1 MFRYAIFDFDGTLA
15 DTGAGVF
22 ASVQYALRSMGEP
35 ELDSETLK
43 YFIGPPLENELF
55 RVLRAGI
62 HSERCH
68 EAVEKYREYY
78 STKGIYELEFFPS
91 TLSTLHEL
99 KAAGVKT
106 AVGSSKPELFINRI
120 LEHFGISDLFDFVSG
135 ATFGEPHAD
144 KTVIISR
151 AVNGLGVDNLADAV
165 MVGDRSF
172 DIDGAHGVGL
182 KCIGVLEGG
191 YGDENEFKTAGADWI
206 VDTLAD
212 VKDIILK

>member
-43 YFIGPPLENELF
+43 YFIGPPLETSFSVKCGLD
-55 RVLRAGI
+55 
-62 HSERCH
+62 SERCH

-78 STKGIYELEFFPS
+78 STKGIYELEFFTS
-91 TLSTLHEL
+91 TLQTLREL

-120 LEHFGISDLFDFVSG
+120 LEHFGISTCSTSSPVQRS
-135 ATFGEPHAD
+135 A
-144 KTVIISR
+144 SR
-151 AVNGLGVDNLADAV
+151 TRTRLL
-165 MVGDRSF
+165 
-172 DIDGAHGVGL
+172 
-182 KCIGVLEGG
+182 
-191 YGDENEFKTAGADWI
+191 
-206 VDTLAD
+206 
-212 VKDIILK
+212 

>member
-43 YFIGPPLENELF
+43 YFIGPPLETSFSVKCGLD
-55 RVLRAGI
+55 
-62 HSERCH
+62 SERCH

-91 TLSTLHEL
+91 TLQTLREL

-151 AVNGLGVDNLADAV
+151 MPLWSVT
-165 MVGDRSF
+165 
-172 DIDGAHGVGL
+172 GAL
-182 KCIGVLEGG
+182 IS
-191 YGDENEFKTAGADWI
+191 TARTASDSNASACSRAATVTRMNSKRQEQTG
-206 VDTLAD
+206 
-212 VKDIILK
+212 

>member
-1 MFRYAIFDFDGTLA
+1 MFSYAIFDFDGTLA

-43 YFIGPPLENELF
+43 YFIGPPLETSF
-55 RVLRAGI
+55 SV
-62 HSERCH
+62 
-68 EAVEKYREYY
+68 KYREYY
-78 STKGIYELEFFPS
+78 STKGIYELKFFPS
-91 TLSTLHEL
+91 TLSALREI

-106 AVGSSKPELFINRI
+106 AVGSSKPELFVNRI
-120 LEHFGISDLFDFVSG
+120 LEHFGISELFDFVSG

-144 KTVIISR
+144 KTVIITR
-151 AVNGLGVDNLADAV
+151 AAEGLGIENLSDAV

-172 DIDGAHGVGL
+172 DIDGAHGVGM

-191 YGDENEFKTAGADWI
+191 YGDENEFKTARADWI
-206 VDTLAD
+206 VNTLAD
-212 VKDIILK
+212 AKDIILK

>member
-43 YFIGPPLENELF
+43 YFIGPPLETSFSVKCGLD
-55 RVLRAGI
+55 
-62 HSERCH
+62 SERCH

-91 TLSTLHEL
+91 TLSTLREL

-144 KTVIISR
+144 KTVIISARSTGSEWRISRMPLWSGTGALISTARTASGSNASACSR
-151 AVNGLGVDNLADAV
+151 AVTVTRMNSKRQEQTG
-165 MVGDRSF
+165 
-172 DIDGAHGVGL
+172 
-182 KCIGVLEGG
+182 
-191 YGDENEFKTAGADWI
+191 
-206 VDTLAD
+206 
-212 VKDIILK
+212 

>member
-1 MFRYAIFDFDGTLA
+1 MFSYAIFDFDGTLA

-43 YFIGPPLENELF
+43 YFIGPPLETSFSVKCGLD
-55 RVLRAGI
+55 
-62 HSERCH
+62 SERSR
-68 EAVEKYREYY
+68 EAVGEYY
-78 STKGIYELEFFPS
+78 STKGIYELKFFPS
-91 TLSTLHEL
+91 TLSALREI

-106 AVGSSKPELFINRI
+106 AVGSSKPELFVNRI
-120 LEHFGISDLFDFVSG
+120 LEHFGISELFDFVSG

-144 KTVIISR
+144 KTVIITR
-151 AVNGLGVDNLADAV
+151 AAEGLGIETLSDAV

-172 DIDGAHGVGL
+172 DIDGAHGVGM

-206 VDTLAD
+206 VNTLAD
-212 VKDIILK
+212 AKDIILK

>member
-43 YFIGPPLENELF
+43 YFIGPPLETSFSVKCGLD
-55 RVLRAGI
+55 
-62 HSERCH
+62 SERCH

-91 TLSTLHEL
+91 TLQTLREL

-106 AVGSSKPELFINRI
+106 AVGSSKPELFYKSYTRAFRDIRPVRLRLRRNIRRAARGQNSYN
-120 LEHFGISDLFDFVSG
+120 LPRGQR
-135 ATFGEPHAD
+135 AR
-144 KTVIISR
+144 SR
-151 AVNGLGVDNLADAV
+151 
-165 MVGDRSF
+165 
-172 DIDGAHGVGL
+172 
-182 KCIGVLEGG
+182 
-191 YGDENEFKTAGADWI
+191 
-206 VDTLAD
+206 
-212 VKDIILK
+212 

>member
-43 YFIGPPLENELF
+43 YFIGPPLETSFSVKCGLD
-55 RVLRAGI
+55 
-62 HSERCH
+62 SERCH

-91 TLSTLHEL
+91 TLQTLREL

-151 AVNGLGVDNLADAV
+151 AVNGLGAENLTDAV

-206 VDTLAD
+206 VGTLAD

>member
-43 YFIGPPLENELF
+43 YFIGPPLETSFSVKCGLD
-55 RVLRAGI
+55 
-62 HSERCH
+62 SERCH

-91 TLSTLHEL
+91 TLQTLREL

-144 KTVIISR
+144 KTVIISARSTGSEWRISRMPLWSGTGALISTARTASDSNASACSR
-151 AVNGLGVDNLADAV
+151 AATVTRMNSKRQEPTG
-165 MVGDRSF
+165 
-172 DIDGAHGVGL
+172 
-182 KCIGVLEGG
+182 
-191 YGDENEFKTAGADWI
+191 
-206 VDTLAD
+206 
-212 VKDIILK
+212 